1 MQLAIRPAGVP
12 RPMLFFVAAALLAV
26 ALAGVL
32 LVAGSRRPAGN
43 GAILTGIGTELWLA
57 GADGTNPHQLAIG
70 LGEAVSPVFS
80 QDGARVAFLTRA
92 AGHTP

>member
-32 LVAGSRRPAGN
+32 LVAGSRRPTPPPFGPAGN
-43 GAILTGIGTELWLA
+43 GAILTGIGTSCGW
-57 GADGTNPHQLAIG
+57 
-70 LGEAVSPVFS
+70 PVPTERTHTGWRS
-80 QDGARVAFLTRA
+80 AWARPCRRCSRRTAHGSRS
-92 AGHTP
+92 